1 MHRFFLPPKSFSSDQ
16 ITFPDDIA
24 HQIRR
29 VLRLNEGDRVL
40 TLDGQNNEMLVELT
54 DISDSAVTGKIISCQ
69 KNSAES
75 AVRVTVL
82 VALTQREK
90 FEWILQKCTELGAAG
105 IMPLVTSRSLV
116 QDVQKVSSKIE
127 RWQNIIREAA
137 EQSGRGKVPL
147 LHAPLKFKEALSTAA
162 AENDLLLMPWENED
176 GLTLKDRL
184 SQKEARQAHKIAI
197 LIGPEGGFSYEEAR
211 QAQQA
216 GFETLSLGPR
226 ILRMETAAMITL
238 AFVLYDLDQMM

>member
-1 MHRFFLPPKSFSSDQ
+1 MHRFFLPPASFSSDQ
-16 ITFPDDIA
+16 VNFPNDIA

-29 VLRLNEGDRVL
+29 VLRLNQGDRVL

-54 DISDSAVTGKIISCQ
+54 AISDSTVSGKIISRK

-75 AVRVTVL
+75 AVRVSML

-105 IMPLVTSRSLV
+105 IIPLITSRSLV
-116 QDVQKVSSKIE
+116 QDVKKVSSKIE

-147 LHAPLKFKEALSTAA
+147 LYAPLKFKEALSTAA

-184 SQKEARQAHKIAI
+184 SQKEARQAYKIAI

-226 ILRMETAAMITL
+226 ILRMETAAMIAV